1 MVEMKVLII
10 LFYYVLLGVC
20 TLTTFSVHSRNMQLF
35 TSGLVSYFL
44 CESTGTNDGKVCDRT
59 AFEQFSN
66 PIPAAFSFILL
77 GLYPVINLIYVVKIQ
92 ELKKKG
98 KWLTLKFSR
107 HTDQEMSWK
116 RKSTSQS
123 ST

>member
-1 MVEMKVLII
+1 MEMKVLII

>member
-1 MVEMKVLII
+1 VEMKVLII
-10 LFYYVLLGVC
+10 LFYYILLGVC
-20 TLTTFSVHSRNMQLF
+20 SLTTFSVTSRNMQLF

-66 PIPAAFSFILL
+66 PIPAALSFILL
-77 GLYPVINLIYVVKIQ
+77 GLYPVVNLIYVVNIQ
-92 ELKKKG
+92 ELKQKG
-98 KWLTLKFSR
+98 KRLTRKFSR
-107 HTDQEMSWK
+107 PTDQKMSRH